1 MNIWQS
7 YKQERG
13 CLRHFAHLANTLLKD
28 EESTS
33 ETNIII
39 IIIIIM
45 NRSVCH
51 KILTSEA
58 LHGAMQGVSEQRK
71 KRKPGKR
78 GMSLA

>member
-1 MNIWQS
+1 M
-7 YKQERG
+7 
-13 CLRHFAHLANTLLKD
+13 
-28 EESTS
+28 
-33 ETNIII
+33 
-39 IIIIIM
+39 IIM

-71 KRKPGKR
+71 KKKPGKR